1 MVWCPVLIFSSM
13 ALMLKI
19 FPSGVSVQC
28 HELNL
33 QISLPAERYV
43 SSLVCR
49 DLGVYLGLQTD
60 RPLLLFALY
69 FITGTEISENLQGIL
84 RIYS

>member
-1 MVWCPVLIFSSM
+1 MESVFSVMS
-13 ALMLKI
+13 LT
-19 FPSGVSVQC
+19 FRYHCQQRGTCHHWSVV
-28 HELNL
+28 
-33 QISLPAERYV
+33 IWGFIW
-43 SSLVCR
+43 
-49 DLGVYLGLQTD
+49 DLQTD